1 MTGLD
6 MESIFAKIK
15 EEYARTD
22 DVGKRQIQGHI
33 RELQVGF
40 YSDWDVVM
48 RLSSGVGLP
57 IFETLAMDGNGKVDH
72 PVAPTSRSREG
83 RH

>member
-1 MTGLD
+1 MLQDLTHGTFFIWLPVVSTRVTKMTGLG
-6 MESIFAKIK
+6 METIFAKIK

-22 DVGKRQIQGHI
+22 DVGKRKIQGHI

-48 RLSSGVGLP
+48 RLSSGVGL
-57 IFETLAMDGNGKVDH
+57 LCLK
-72 PVAPTSRSREG
+72 S
-83 RH
+83 